1 MNTKRILF
9 GLCTCLVLVVAA
21 SCTPNTAD
29 DQVYEQSLDKT
40 KVDRKI

>member
-9 GLCTCLVLVVAA
+9 GLCTCVILVAAA
-21 SCTPNTAD
+21 SCTPNTAED
-29 DQVYEQSLDKT
+29 ELYEQALDKT